1 MAYNTAITGLTAQ
14 GNTPLKGMCYSN
26 NDVAFTMTSTE
37 FANTGFKYIVE
48 ITDVSTSLTYKFY
61 ISPNAVG
68 SGVFNAKTIF
78 NQLVRT
84 DVTLPNSDDVLL
96 QISDAILVDDNL
108 VNRFNVDLY
117 EGYDVAGVFTE
128 DSSVVVTY
136 ELMCVYGK
144 GKSNFLVM
152 GSNETLPIA
161 LSQYYDNTLG
171 FNKETVATRINIPAA
186 LQSEVINWQ
195 RVSRSN
201 VLGAQDS
208 AYKILSWIAD
218 DGTYINDN
226 YQYRQNTGFTFEFFD
241 EDYNQI
247 TTFNI
252 PFLNGAGA
260 IYYLPVGLKNLVD
273 GSYLTQAE
281 ADSTIF
287 WTVYAYGG
295 PVSGQWSAKYGFYI
309 DEDCKYNPV
318 HVYWLNQMGGWDSYS
333 FIKKNERSID
343 VEKKRYKSYLGNYN
357 TADVST
363 PFDTKNYS
371 RSLTERE
378 PITKTFINLTSDWI
392 TESEFKAMKDLFY
405 SKSVWM
411 VDDNVDGFNI
421 LPVVVED
428 TNYLMKR
435 ERNSKK
441 YNQTLRLQLAN
452 EYDTINTTAYDYPLP
467 NPNACT
473 LLPSVDA
480 IAGNLTTDVSP
491 TLNEYPV
498 VFQCTNWGIN
508 GGTKYQPKI
517 WNLNGLPDD
526 TNGLITGET
535 YRVEIT
541 FSLAMSGSVYF
552 SFGRF
557 ASAPS
562 FNGWD
567 WVLDGSLTTT
577 QVNNLVWNP
586 YNLSG
591 GTGIYG
597 IIGKAGLTFP
607 GYNGTIT
614 INVYSGTCP

>member
-1 MAYNTAITGLTAQ
+1 MAYNTAIRGLSAQ
-14 GNTPLKGMCYSN
+14 GSNAFLGMCYSN
-26 NDVAFTMTSTE
+26 NDVSFTMTSSE
-37 FANTGFKYIVE
+37 FANSGFKYIVK
-48 ITDVSTSLTYKFY
+48 IYDNNTGLDYKFY
-61 ISPNAVG
+61 VAPNAVG

-78 NQLVRT
+78 NQLVKT
-84 DVTLPNSDDVLL
+84 NVTLPNSDDVML
-96 QISDAILVDDNL
+96 QISDAVLVNNNL
-108 VNRFNVDLY
+108 VTSIYIELY

-128 DSSVVVTY
+128 DPSVTVVY

-152 GSNETLPIA
+152 GSNETMPIA
-161 LSQYYDNTLG
+161 LSQFYDNTLG
-171 FNKETVATRINIPAA
+171 FNAETLATRINIPAS

-201 VLGAQDS
+201 VNGAKDS

-218 DGTYINDN
+218 DGTYVNSN
-226 YQYRQNTGFTFEFFD
+226 YPTQTYTAFRYEFFD
-241 EDYNQI
+241 DTYNLI
-247 TTFNI
+247 TTFDI
-252 PFLNGAGA
+252 PFLNGTGS
-260 IYYLPVGLKNLVD
+260 IYHIPVGLKNLVD

-287 WTVYAYGG
+287 WTVYGYGG
-295 PVSGQWSAKYGFYI
+295 GGGGQVTAKYGFYI

-318 HVYWLNQMGGWDSYS
+318 HVYWLNQLGGWDSYS

-343 VEKKRYKSYLGNYN
+343 VEKKRYKTYLGNYN
-357 TADVST
+357 TADVDT

-371 RSLTERE
+371 RSLNERE

-411 VDDNVDGFNI
+411 VDDNVDGFSI

-441 YNQTLRLQLAN
+441 FNQTLRLQLAN
-452 EYDTINTTAYDYPLP
+452 EYDTINTTAYEYPLP
-467 NPNACT
+467 NPNPCT
-473 LLPSVDA
+473 LVPSVA
-480 IAGNLTTDVSP
+480 VVTANGITNVSP
-491 TLNEYPV
+491 TAGQYPV
-498 VFQCTNWGIN
+498 VFQGVNWGTN

-517 WNLNGLPDD
+517 WNVNGQPTDANGL
-526 TNGLITGET
+526 TTGET

-541 FSLAMSGSVYF
+541 LSQAMSGSFYF

-567 WVLDGSLTTT
+567 WELDGSLTTT

-597 IIGKAGLTFP
+597 ILGKAGLAYP

-614 INVYSGTCP
+614 INIYSGSGC